1 MYLNVLGTDL
11 VVLNS
16 SEAIAD
22 LLDKRSAIYSDK
34 VTSIYVS
41 CLFGQM
47 LTLLCVSS
55 P

>member
-16 SEAIAD
+16 SEVIAD

-34 VTSIYVS
+34 VDTVYHVCSTR
-41 CLFGQM
+41 G
-47 LTLLCVSS
+47 
-55 P
+55 